1 MNEQEFVNQQNEL
14 SGQLPDIK
22 ISEISTESN
31 FVSEIQEFDT
41 EAMNLLLLGIP
52 VSKTTKETIEGSPKI
67 TETREEVEEKKSQ
80 LKFSQ
85 QGSTK
90 IVTVTG
96 VFGII
101 VLSGLFG
108 YLATTGQLRKN
119 NTQSASQVIVNEQSP
134 ELTEAEKIKQLEAET
149 IAMKTQLAISNQERK
164 AGDFSHLERLTQD
177 SQEQNID
184 NTDKPNIKKINPTSS
199 VSNKQ
204 SSIPKTKIN
213 PPTVSP
219 LISTSKQISQPPVPK
234 PVSNHPIPL
243 TTQVSSSPRN
253 DTASREFP
261 PLVKA
266 TILSPPTNIRENNR
280 AMIITSPSPPL
291 VQEHTYEEWEEIA
304 MMGSYNFAITQINPQ
319 SNPEIETLNYPE
331 TPNYVD
337 NPARRRRTTNLGDND
352 NTPVADSVVTNNSTS
367 TNSQLPPSTTTT
379 LVTNPSPPR
388 ELPIL
393 VPSESEIIQLKPLNL
408 RSFNPAESVAHLL
421 ASYNQPNTLSDTATP
436 LLTSDG
442 LTEQQTMVE
451 KYRSIKEP
459 KLEPSPKQQGFVLSG
474 TRIKASLS
482 TPVFFSSRL
491 LIQYNDQEAARFQ
504 FLVNIEEPLIN
515 NLGQQV
521 LPQGSQVLFQV
532 VDVLPNGLPLI
543 QSVKLISQGQEY
555 PLPSV
560 MFSIRGNQ
568 GEVLLAK
575 EKKLQRSEILRRDV
589 LGLILNTAT
598 SVGNELTKPLS
609 TTTTTNTNDGSV
621 SQTQQTEDTRD
632 VVGAVFKGAET
643 LSQAVAARNEAR
655 IIELLSQQKLWVID
669 AQIPLELFVEQTF
682 TF

>member
-1 MNEQEFVNQQNEL
+1 MNEQEFLNQQNEL

-22 ISEISTESN
+22 VSEISTESN

-184 NTDKPNIKKINPTSS
+184 DMNEPNIK
-199 VSNKQ
+199 
-204 SSIPKTKIN
+204 KIN

-219 LISTSKQISQPPVPK
+219 LVSTSKQISQPPVPK
-234 PVSNHPIPL
+234 PVSNNPIPL
-243 TTQVSSSPRN
+243 NTQVSSSPRN
-253 DTASREFP
+253 NKAGREFP
-261 PLVKA
+261 PPVKA
-266 TILSPPTNIRENNR
+266 TILPPPTNIRENNR
-280 AMIITSPSPPL
+280 AMILTSPSPPL

-304 MMGSYNFAITQINPQ
+304 MMGSYNFAVTQINAQSNSQ
-319 SNPEIETLNYPE
+319 SNPQIETLNYPE

-337 NPARRRRTTNLGDND
+337 HPARRRGTTNLGDND

-367 TNSQLPPSTTTT
+367 TNSQLSPSTTTT
-379 LVTNPSPPR
+379 LVTNPSPPSDI
-388 ELPIL
+388 PIL
-393 VPSESEIIQLKPLNL
+393 VPTEPEIIQLKPLNL
-408 RSFNPAESVAHLL
+408 RSFNPAESFDYLL
-421 ASYNQPNTLSDTATP
+421 ASYNELNTLSDTATP

-442 LTEQQTMVE
+442 LREQQTIVE
-451 KYRSIKEP
+451 KYRSVKEP
-459 KLEPSPKQQGFVLSG
+459 KLEPNPRQQGFVLSG
-474 TRIKASLS
+474 TRIKARLS

-491 LIQYNDQEAARFQ
+491 LIQFKDQEAARFQ

-515 NLGQQV
+515 NLGQEV

-609 TTTTTNTNDGSV
+609 TTTTTNGSFV
-621 SQTQQTEDTRD
+621 M
-632 VVGAVFKGAET
+632 VVAI
-643 LSQAVAARNEAR
+643 R
-655 IIELLSQQKLWVID
+655 
-669 AQIPLELFVEQTF
+669 LE
-682 TF
+682 